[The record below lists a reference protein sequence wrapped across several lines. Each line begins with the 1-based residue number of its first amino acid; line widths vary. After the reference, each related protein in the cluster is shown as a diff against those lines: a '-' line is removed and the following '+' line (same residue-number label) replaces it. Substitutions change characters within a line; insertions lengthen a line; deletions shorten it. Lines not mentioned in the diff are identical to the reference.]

1 MVKRVS
7 DVTSEL
13 LATGEATMSQ
23 LAQLFNTDAKT
34 LPQRMKGIIPSG
46 KRNGYKVY
54 SIAEAASRIVKPGY
68 EIEDFIRQM
77 SPQEMSP
84 LLQKEFWNGQRARMA
99 YEKEMGNLWPTEEV
113 VALFAVLEQGI
124 RQAILLVTDDI
135 EREEG
140 LTTGQRKVFRRKMDD
155 AITAFKDKLTESFKD
170 YYADRGNDRGSNRV
184 EPVGD
189 SGRNG
194 RRVLA
199 AEEDEEVD
207 I

>member
-1 MVKRVS
+1 MVKRTS

-23 LAQLFNTDAKT
+23 IAQLFQTDAKT
-34 LPQRMKGIIPSG
+34 LPQRLKGIIPAG

-54 SIAEAASRIVKPGY
+54 NIREAAGRLVEPGY
-68 EIEDFIRQM
+68 EIEEFIRQM
-77 SPQEMSP
+77 SPQEMPP
-84 LLQKEFWNGQRARMA
+84 LLQKEFWNGQRARTA
-99 YEKEMGNLWPTEEV
+99 YEKEIGNLWPTADV

-124 RQAILLVTDDI
+124 RQTMLLLTDDI

-140 LTTGQRKVFRRKMDD
+140 LTTGQRKVFRRITDQ
-155 AITAFKDKLTESFKD
+155 AITLFKEKLTEAFKD
-170 YYADRGNDRGSNRV
+170 YYADREDDRGTDGAQRLV
-184 EPVGD
+184 D
-189 SGRNG
+189 S
-194 RRVLA
+194 RRERRRLLE